1 MATAPSF
8 AVTPRIGMAQVTA
21 ANSNR
26 DGTTGAYVDVITGA
40 AAGTKISEIV
50 TEATVTT
57 TAGTV
62 RLFIT
67 DGTNTR
73 LFDEIAIAAVTVSG
87 STRANRV
94 STLYANLIL
103 PNASWRIRAST
114 ENAQAINVFALGA
127 DL

>member
-1 MATAPSF
+1 MAISPSF
-8 AVTPRIGMAQVTA
+8 ANVPRIGLAQVSV
-21 ANSNR
+21 ANANR
-26 DGTTGAYVDVITGA
+26 DGTTGTYVDVITGGSN
-40 AAGTKISEIV
+40 GTKISEIV

-57 TAGTV
+57 TAGMV

-67 DGTNTR
+67 DGTTTR
-73 LFDEIAIAAVTVSG
+73 MFDEIAIAAATVS
-87 STRANRV
+87 STVRANRV

-114 ENAQAINVFALGA
+114 EQGQAINIFALGA